1 MESAIGLCISVIALA
16 IFTGKGWGVS
26 TTFGF
31 WFGKLAILFGADPV
45 QLGDFTT
52 KGAEFFEKGI
62 LENSGSVMNIGIII
76 GAIAALVMMNRF
88 KPTLKITGKE
98 VVLFLLAGLVMGI
111 GTRLANGCNAGALY
125 TPMYLFSLSG
135 WAFLPTMIF
144 GGIIGNKILR
154 KVL

>member
-1 MESAIGLCISVIALA
+1 M
-16 IFTGKGWGVS
+16 
-26 TTFGF
+26 
-31 WFGKLAILFGADPV
+31 
-45 QLGDFTT
+45 

-62 LENSGSVMNIGIII
+62 LENSVSVQNIGIII
-76 GAIAALVMMNRF
+76 GAIAALVMMNKF
-88 KPTLKITGKE
+88 KPTFKITTKE
-98 VVLFLLAGLVMGI
+98 IVMFLIAGLLMGI